1 MGSKKIVKISF
12 GNSAIAMIISTI
24 IILSCVSLAAEKKL
38 LKSEKIIYVD
48 DEGGADYIKIQ
59 DAINN
64 ASNGDTIFVFNGKYN
79 EENLTIN
86 KSINLIGENKYFTI
100 IDGCRGNNTV
110 NIISENVIL
119 SGFTVTNSSNKNW
132 FLAGIRLTGSKNK
145 IYGNIIK
152 NNQLG
157 IFGKAVTNIYI
168 YDNIFYNDGI
178 IFSLYDEN
186 FITPYDDKYFVHT
199 INNNT
204 VNGKKIYYY
213 LNQNDILVP
222 NDAGQIIAVNCC
234 GLEIENLNLSN
245 TDFPIIFVN
254 CKNSKIVK
262 SEIINNDGIVWLIHS
277 RRNVISR
284 CEISNNFEGIVLDTE
299 SMFNTVAFN
308 NFRNNI
314 YCGIIIEDKSN
325 FNIIYRNNF
334 IGNNQIAPI
343 LSAAFIECFK
353 NIWKKNFWDRGKI
366 LPKIIF
372 GYDDNRK
379 IKWVNFDWTPAL
391 LPNIV

>member
-1 MGSKKIVKISF
+1 V
-12 GNSAIAMIISTI
+12 IISTI
-24 IILSCVSLAAEKKL
+24 IILSSVSLNAEKNF
-38 LKSEKIIYVD
+38 LKTGNIIYVD
-48 DEGGADYIKIQ
+48 VDGGADYKKIQ

-64 ASNGDTIFVFNGKYN
+64 ASNGDTIFVFNGIYC

-110 NIISENVIL
+110 NIMSENVIL
-119 SGFTVTNSSNKNW
+119 SGFTVTNSSKKNW
-132 FLAGIRLTGSKNK
+132 FLAGVRLTGSNNK
-145 IYGNIIK
+145 IYGNIIE

-157 IFGKAVTNIYI
+157 IFGMAVTYI
-168 YDNIFYNDGI
+168 SVYDNIFYNDGI

-186 FITPYDDKYFVHT
+186 YRIPYDDKYFVHN

-213 LNQNDILVP
+213 LNENDIVVP
-222 NDAGQIIAVNCC
+222 NDAGQLIAINCC
-234 GLEIENLNLSN
+234 GLEIKNLKLSN
-245 TDFPIIFVN
+245 SDFPVILVN
-254 CKNSKIVK
+254 CKNSKIEK
-262 SEIINNDGIVWLIHS
+262 SEIKNNDGIVWLIHS
-277 RRNVISR
+277 RRNIISR

-308 NFRNNI
+308 NIRNNR

-372 GYDDNRK
+372 GYNDNKK
-379 IKWVNFDWTPAL
+379 IKWINFDWTPAL

>member
-1 MGSKKIVKISF
+1 
-12 GNSAIAMIISTI
+12 MIISTI
-24 IILSCVSLAAEKKL
+24 IILSCVSLNAEKYF
-38 LKSEKIIYVD
+38 LKSGNIIYVD
-48 DEGGADYIKIQ
+48 DDGGADYTKIQ
-59 DAINN
+59 DAIDN
-64 ASNGDTIFVFNGKYN
+64 SSDGDTIFVYNGIYCEKN
-79 EENLTIN
+79 ITIN
-86 KSINLIGENKYFTI
+86 TSIKLIGEDKYFTT
-100 IDGCRGNNTV
+100 IDGCKGNNTV
-110 NIISENVIL
+110 NIISEKVVL
-119 SGFTVTNSSNKNW
+119 SGFTVTNSRNKPW
-132 FLAGIRLTGSKNK
+132 FTAGIRITGSNNK
-145 IYGNIIK
+145 IYGNIIE

-157 IFGKAVTNIYI
+157 IFGKTVTNISI

-178 IFSLYDEN
+178 IFSLYDGN
-186 FITPYDDKYFVHT
+186 SRTPYDDKYFVHN

-234 GLEIENLNLSN
+234 GLEIKNLNLSDN
-245 TDFPIIFVN
+245 DFPVIFVN
-254 CKNSKIVK
+254 CKNSKIKK
-262 SEIINNDGIVWLIHS
+262 SEIKNNDGIVWLIHS

-299 SMFNTVAFN
+299 SMFNTVGFN
-308 NFRNNI
+308 NIRNNRF
-314 YCGIIIEDKSN
+314 CGIIIEDKSN

-334 IGNNQIAPI
+334 IGNNPTRPI
-343 LSAAFIECFK
+343 FSASFIECFK

-379 IKWVNFDWTPAL
+379 IKWVNFDWTPSL